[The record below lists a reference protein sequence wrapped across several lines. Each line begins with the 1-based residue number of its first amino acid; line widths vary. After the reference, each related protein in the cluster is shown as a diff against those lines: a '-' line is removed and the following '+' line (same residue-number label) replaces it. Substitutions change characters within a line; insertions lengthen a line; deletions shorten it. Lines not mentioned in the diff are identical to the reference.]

1 MPYKTEIYDGITYQM
16 ERIGNTFYMYAYDEN
31 GQEIGHGRAGL
42 VQAHINGAVVKA
54 LANGAVATEPNFRR
68 GGIARNCFR
77 MLNSVIEEEDVMLSY
92 LHPFSFNYYR
102 TMGYERVAD
111 HRELIFP
118 ITTLSFL
125 PRFTDMIRCKSTDDA
140 APITEAYHRFCQ
152 GRNILFRRDGAT
164 CTLEPKVLGR
174 YMSGGI
180 YEYNCKDHQIFYS
193 KDENGN
199 ANGYLILRRAMEGR
213 DHMLFGEIQVEELG
227 FDSPQTLRNL
237 LGFLRVYEGE
247 VDRVKICNCAMA
259 PEVEKVLKGYKYTD
273 IRVVADLQARIHNV
287 EKLLAVMVYPKAPGA
302 FTVKVTDCPKSPYD
316 KEHNEGT
323 WRVEYADGKATVTR
337 LADSAEYDLS
347 APMPAFTQLIHGYES
362 GSAQLARY
370 MEGVELKN
378 DCEDF
383 FRAFPCRPNG
393 LFELF

>member
-1 MPYKTEIYDGITYQM
+1 MPYKTEVYDGVTDQM

-31 GQEIGHGRAGL
+31 GQEMGHGRAGL
-42 VQAHINGAVVKA
+42 VQAHINGAVVNA
-54 LANGAVATEPNFRR
+54 LATGAFATEPNYRR

-77 MLNSVIEEEDVMLSY
+77 MLNSVIAENDVMLSY

-111 HRELIFP
+111 HRELSFP
-118 ITTLSFL
+118 ISNLSFL
-125 PRFTDMIRCKSTDDA
+125 PRYTDMIRCKSTDDA

-174 YMSGGI
+174 YMSGGN

-193 KDENGN
+193 RDTDGN

-213 DHMLFGEIQVEELG
+213 DHMLFGEIHVEELG

-273 IRVVADLQARIHNV
+273 TRVVADLGARIHNV
-287 EKLLAVMVYPKAPGA
+287 EKLLSVMTYPQAPGA
-302 FTVKVTDCPKSPYD
+302 FTVKVTDCLKSPYD
-316 KEHNEGT
+316 KENNQGV
-323 WRVEYADGKATVTR
+323 WRVEYAEGKATVTR
-337 LADSAEYDLS
+337 LAEDADYDI
-347 APMPAFTQLIHGYES
+347 AAHMPAFTQLIHGYES
-362 GSAQLARY
+362 NGATLARY

-378 DCEDF
+378 DCADF
-383 FRAFPCRPNG
+383 FRAFPNRPNG